1 MKKLFSHNILS
12 WYKKS
17 ARSIPWRNTG
27 DPYKTW
33 ISEIIMQQTRVEQGT
48 PYYLRFV
55 EKFPD
60 IYSLSEATEDDLLSV
75 WQGLGYYSRALN
87 LKKSAQIIMRKHNGV
102 FPKTYPEILELKG
115 IGPYTAGAISSIS
128 FGIAMPAIDGN
139 VKRVISRYLGL
150 TENVDKQIGVKLIL
164 EFLKS
169 EISEKSPGDFNQAL
183 MEIGSLICKPK
194 LYLCESCP
202 LNDSCVAYSKNLQEE
217 IPVKTLKKK
226 PIKVHSNFMILA
238 NSKGYLCYKRDNS
251 SIWKGLYEF
260 PNMPSK
266 SELVSP
272 PEWVKDFPFLNSH
285 ELILDSTISIK
296 HQLSHRTIFAKFW
309 VYQNAETNIV
319 AEKKYLWLKGMQLSE
334 KGIPQLIKK
343 FILQSETQSIAN
355 QKTK

>member
-1 MKKLFSHNILS
+1 MNEYVGTLFQS
-12 WYKKS
+12 
-17 ARSIPWRNTG
+17 RNQAHI
-27 DPYKTW
+27 YHL
-33 ISEIIMQQTRVEQGT
+33 QT
-48 PYYLRFV
+48 PSYA
-55 EKFPD
+55 KHM
-60 IYSLSEATEDDLLSV
+60 
-75 WQGLGYYSRALN
+75 ALN
-87 LKKSAQIIMRKHNGV
+87 DYYEDIID
-102 FPKTYPEILELKG
+102 I
-115 IGPYTAGAISSIS
+115 
-128 FGIAMPAIDGN
+128 ID
-139 VKRVISRYLGL
+139 
-150 TENVDKQIGVKLIL
+150 D
-164 EFLKS
+164 
-169 EISEKSPGDFNQAL
+169 
-183 MEIGSLICKPK
+183 
-194 LYLCESCP
+194 
-202 LNDSCVAYSKNLQEE
+202 
-217 IPVKTLKKK
+217 
-226 PIKVHSNFMILA
+226 
-238 NSKGYLCYKRDNS
+238 LCYKRDNS